1 MAGAAEGAGTSRT
14 GPAGTVPAGGPWP
27 AYPHEVVAVVLSVR
41 DGVLSV
47 LLWRRAR
54 APFARR
60 WALPGGGVGP
70 DERLRTAISRHLA
83 EKVDVHEVAHLEQLA
98 THSNVRRDPRARVLA
113 TAYLGLVPSSAA
125 PSLPRDTRWWSVS
138 ELPPTAFDHDEF
150 VGAAVNRL
158 RAKLSYTNI
167 GFALAPAEFTLSTL
181 TDVVGGALGYPVT
194 ATNLARVMNRR
205 EQIEPTGEIAA
216 PGPGGGR
223 PAMTY
228 RFRSRA
234 LAVTDPFAVLRP
246 PRGTTRQP
254 DPGR

>member
-1 MAGAAEGAGTSRT
+1 VPGAAEGT
-14 GPAGTVPAGGPWP
+14 GAAPAAVGGGPWP

-70 DERLRTAISRHLA
+70 AERLRTAIGRHLA

-113 TAYLGLVPSSAA
+113 TAYLGIVPSSAA
-125 PSLPRDTRWWSVS
+125 PSLPADTRWWPVS

-150 VGAAVNRL
+150 VAAAVDRL

-167 GFALAPAEFTLSTL
+167 GFALAPAEFSLSTL
-181 TDVVGGALGYPVT
+181 TDVISGALGYRVA

-205 EQIEPTGEIAA
+205 ELIEPTGVLCA

-228 RFRSRA
+228 RFRSRV

-246 PRGTTRQP
+246 PRATAG
-254 DPGR
+254 GR

>member
-1 MAGAAEGAGTSRT
+1 MTDALRGAGSVGTS
-14 GPAGTVPAGGPWP
+14 PADGGNVWP

-60 WALPGGGVGP
+60 WALPGGGVGAT
-70 DERLRTAISRHLA
+70 ERLRTAIGRHLA

-113 TAYLGLVPSSAA
+113 TAYLGIVPSSAT
-125 PSLPRDTRWWSVS
+125 PSLPADTRWWPVS
-138 ELPPTAFDHDEF
+138 DLPPTAFDHDEF
-150 VGAAVNRL
+150 VAAAVDRL

-167 GFALAPAEFTLSTL
+167 GFALAPAEFSLSTL
-181 TDVVGGALGYPVT
+181 TEVVSGALGYRVT

-205 EQIEPTGEIAA
+205 ELIEATGVLTP

-228 RFRSRA
+228 RFHSRV
-234 LAVTDPFAVLRP
+234 LVVTDPFAVLRP
-246 PRGTTRQP
+246 PRTVAR
-254 DPGR
+254 DR